1 MSKFPKDENSADQ
14 ISLEKEL
21 EMDEEDPDLFYRDD
35 MRDLERSSDVQ
46 RLSNRMTMLFI
57 LIPCLLC
64 AIFVFAYLD
73 IREKLNQF
81 QSTGS
86 SQVQALAEDVVGN
99 VRAMG
104 NRLSTLEKSS
114 VSIQENLEKD
124 QREIRKLVTS
134 KVDKEAFERTGKKRS
149 AQVTGGFSALR
160 KEMAAQKA
168 SVEKSVKQLGEK
180 LDEGTATLSAFRDDL
195 VKQKKELA
203 EVLQVIEVIRNEAR
217 KQELDI
223 SHLSEDRLD
232 KEQLDNLFKEQ
243 RTGMSL
249 LQQQIQSLKG
259 DVLWMEKELNL
270 TGKRSKTPAP
280 GTIIEQDIAE

>member
-1 MSKFPKDENSADQ
+1 MNKFPKDEDSADQ

-21 EMDEEDPDLFYRDD
+21 EMDEEDPDLFCRDE

-86 SQVQALAEDVVGN
+86 SQVQALSEDVVGN
-99 VRAMG
+99 LASLAD
-104 NRLSTLEKSS
+104 RLSTLEKSS
-114 VSIQENLEKD
+114 VSIHENLEKD

-134 KVDKEAFERTGKKRS
+134 KVDKEVFERTGKKRS
-149 AQVTGGFSALR
+149 PEVAGGFSALR
-160 KEMAAQKA
+160 KEIAAQKA
-168 SVEKSVKQLGEK
+168 SVEKSVKELGGK

-195 VKQKKELA
+195 LKQKKELA

-223 SHLSEDRLD
+223 SRLSEDRLD
-232 KEQLDNLFKEQ
+232 QEQLDNLFKEQ
-243 RTGMSL
+243 RTEMAL
-249 LQQQIQSLKG
+249 LRQQIESLKG

-270 TGKRSKTPAP
+270 TGKKGKTPVP

>member
-1 MSKFPKDENSADQ
+1 MSNFPKNEDSADQ

-21 EMDEEDPDLFYRDD
+21 QMDEEDPDLFYGDD

-73 IREKLNQF
+73 MREKLNQL

-86 SQVQALAEDVVGN
+86 SQVQALSEDVVGK
-99 VRAMG
+99 VKSIG
-104 NRLSTLEKSS
+104 DRLSTLEKSS
-114 VSIQENLEKD
+114 VSIQKNLEKN
-124 QREIRKLVTS
+124 QREIKKLVTS
-134 KVDKEAFERTGKKRS
+134 KVDKKAFERTGKKRS
-149 AQVTGGFSALR
+149 AEVTGGFSALR
-160 KEMAAQKA
+160 KETAAQKA
-168 SVEKSVKQLGEK
+168 SVEKSVKELREK
-180 LDEGTATLSAFRDDL
+180 LDEGTATISAFRDDL

-203 EVLQVIEVIRNEAR
+203 KVLQVIEVIRNEAR
-217 KQELDI
+217 KQELNI
-223 SHLSEDRLD
+223 SCLSEGRLD
-232 KEQLDNLFKEQ
+232 QEQLDNLFKEQ
-243 RTGMSL
+243 RTGMAL
-249 LQQQIQSLKG
+249 LRQQIESLKG

-270 TGKRSKTPAP
+270 TGKKSKTPAP